1 MTRSWIL
8 LGLCGFLAI
17 CAAASGPLDGAKSVG
32 DAQLSKAASTT
43 FDPAGLKAENRR
55 DRENSDQEIR
65 KRYNELVEQLIQLAE
80 QKVDRLNPEDPK
92 SSYPWRDSKHM
103 AISLLGDFRAPAAIR
118 VLMENLGYRNPRT
131 YWTHGS
137 WNTGHFYPAA
147 EALWKIGMPAVGP
160 VIEKLAQGDT
170 SNNVRSNC
178 CWVLRE
184 ILGPRLGRLRI
195 EIAIEQSRDA
205 EAKKNLAGI
214 LPYFETD
221 KEKTAAELERRK
233 NGENPG

>member
-1 MTRSWIL
+1 
-8 LGLCGFLAI
+8 
-17 CAAASGPLDGAKSVG
+17 
-32 DAQLSKAASTT
+32 
-43 FDPAGLKAENRR
+43 
-55 DRENSDQEIR
+55 
-65 KRYNELVEQLIQLAE
+65 
-80 QKVDRLNPEDPK
+80 VDRLNPEDPK